1 MSPYDES
8 FAKSA
13 FPWPYPVNYGKE
25 NEIDTDVLVLGGGI
39 AGCHAAISAAKKGA
53 RVAIV
58 DKGPV
63 IRSGSGGAGV
73 DHWHGAVKNPC
84 CTLTMEDMLDFFN
97 AHPGNFTSEYGN
109 GIAFYILCQ
118 ESYDALLDCEQMG
131 IKFRDEEDEFADAE
145 FRDDETK
152 IMFAYDY
159 HSRQTIRVRQGAMI
173 KPALHRELKRLGV
186 AVYDRIMVT
195 SL

>member
-1 MSPYDES
+1 MPVN
-8 FAKSA
+8 AKSRGDNRKS
-13 FPWPYPVNYGKE
+13 WPYAVHYGREKE
-25 NEIDTDVLVLGGGI
+25 VAFDVLVLGGGI
-39 AGCHAAISAAKKGA
+39 AGCHAAINAAKRGA

-73 DHWHGAVKNPC
+73 DHWHCALKNPC

-97 AHPGNFTSEYGN
+97 AHRGNFTSEYGN
-109 GIAFYILCQ
+109 GITFYILCQ
-118 ESYDALLDCEQMG
+118 ESYDALLDMEGMG
-131 IKFRDEEDEFADAE
+131 IRFKDENDDFAGAD

-159 HSRQTIRVRQGAMI
+159 KSRWSSAF
-173 KPALHRELKRLGV
+173 
-186 AVYDRIMVT
+186 DRAPSSSRPST
-195 SL
+195 RN